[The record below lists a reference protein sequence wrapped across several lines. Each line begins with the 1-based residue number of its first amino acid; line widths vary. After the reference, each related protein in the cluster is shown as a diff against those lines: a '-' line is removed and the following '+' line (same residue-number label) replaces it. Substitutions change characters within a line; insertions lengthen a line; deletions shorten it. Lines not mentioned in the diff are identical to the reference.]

1 MRSLLDDIASESPI
15 VYVAGSAGLSY
26 RCRRLTLTDLPVA
39 ERVTGLAS
47 IVDAQSATAGPA
59 VSLDDARAALDAARA
74 SGDPLAVQMAEG
86 VLSTAVDAARD
97 RVRTATRDLL
107 SDSRAVDGLLAHRRI
122 WVCAS
127 VTGIAR
133 TPEGVRRGEMS
144 ADVAAGVTWDD
155 VRLVPRV
162 EAESVADGVLWV
174 GRIEGGLLDG
184 DAALVQSLTRWGAAF
199 AGARFP
205 RVERGDAPTPDSADV
220 RGPAV
225 GPALHSA
232 E

>member
-1 MRSLLDDIASESPI
+1 MSILDDIASESQT
-15 VYVAGSAGLSY
+15 VYVAGGAGLSY

-47 IVDAQSATAGPA
+47 IVDAQSAVGGPT
-59 VSLDDARAALDAARA
+59 VSLDDARAALEAARA

-107 SDSRAVDGLLAHRRI
+107 SDARAVDGLIGHRRV
-122 WVCAS
+122 WMCAS

-133 TPEGVRRGEMS
+133 TPEGLRRGEIPPG
-144 ADVAAGVTWDD
+144 VAAEIAWDD
-155 VRLVPRV
+155 VRLVAQAD
-162 EAESVADGVLWV
+162 AESVADGTLWV
-174 GRIEGGLLDG
+174 GRVEGGLLDG

-205 RVERGDAPTPDSADV
+205 RIERSNAPPPDGADV
-220 RGPAV
+220 RGPTV
-225 GPALHSA
+225 GPAVHSA